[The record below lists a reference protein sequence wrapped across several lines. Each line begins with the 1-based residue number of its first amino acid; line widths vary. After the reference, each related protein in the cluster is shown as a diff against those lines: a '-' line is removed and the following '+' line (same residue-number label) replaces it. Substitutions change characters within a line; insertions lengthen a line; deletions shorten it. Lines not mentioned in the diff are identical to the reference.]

1 MENFSFPISNFG
13 FGIGIGFPMQ
23 CNTYAAQVTTERQGK
38 AVSSWLYFVPVWTMM
53 SLKHVLGTGGRILPA
68 QLGRCLS
75 SAVKYAKY
83 GDPTAVLK

>member
-1 MENFSFPISNFG
+1 
-13 FGIGIGFPMQ
+13 
-23 CNTYAAQVTTERQGK
+23 
-38 AVSSWLYFVPVWTMM
+38 M